1 MVLPGEQF
9 LPSDHP
15 TGHRGDDVGR
25 ARALVARL
33 VGVAVVYGSL
43 VVLGMIPL
51 VGFALASAFGLI
63 AGAFVT
69 TYVLFTLR
77 ASDYTLYSLRLAVVD
92 AVRTGEWR
100 PR

>member
-25 ARALVARL
+25 ARAIAARV
-33 VGVAVVYGSL
+33 VGIIVVYGGLSVL
-43 VVLGMIPL
+43 VLIP
-51 VGFALASAFGLI
+51 VFGFALASAFGMI

-69 TYVLFTLR
+69 TYALFTLR
-77 ASDYTLYSLRLAVVD
+77 ASDYTLYSLRLAIVD

-100 PR
+100 PS

>member
-25 ARALVARL
+25 VRAVVARL
-33 VGVAVVYGSL
+33 TGIAVVYGGL
-43 VVLGMIPL
+43 AVLGLIPL
-51 VGFALASAFGLI
+51 VGFALVSTVGLL

-77 ASDYTLYSLRLAVVD
+77 ASDYTLYSLRLAVID

>member
-25 ARALVARL
+25 ARSLVARL
-33 VGVAVVYGSL
+33 VGVAVVYGGL
-43 VVLGMIPL
+43 GVLGTVPL
-51 VGFALASAFGLI
+51 VGFALVNAVGLL

-77 ASDYTLYSLRLAVVD
+77 ASDYTLYSLRLAIID